1 MLLNRENSGDRW
13 RKRRDGKEKV
23 TGELRYLTDM
33 TAEGM
38 LYGRVLRSIHPH
50 ARIVSIDIA
59 AAQACAGVVAVI
71 THLDVPGLNRF
82 GIATPDQPALCEDR
96 VRYIGDAIA
105 AVAAET
111 PELAEY
117 ALSLIHVDYEVLE
130 TITDPLRALEQTAP
144 LLHPTGNVLHRTSV
158 KQGDAD
164 AAFARCVHIVHDT
177 YATPRQMHAYM
188 ETEGGLFVPEQ
199 GGRLTVY
206 APTQHGYKDRMQI
219 ARILGWKEEQI
230 RVISSPIGGSFG
242 GKDELN
248 VQPYGSL
255 LALKTGRPVKLHNSR
270 KESVR
275 AGLKRH
281 PMRIEME
288 TGSDEY
294 GRLIAHRVRI
304 VADTGAYA
312 TLGAPV
318 LNFATEHAMGPYRI
332 ANVDI
337 EGVSVYT
344 NNGVSGEFRGFG
356 GNQAI
361 FAMEG
366 QMDRLAE
373 KLGMDPWQFR
383 MLNRRQPHDPGPLQQ
398 QIWRTNGLYQVME
411 ALEQSDIWQR
421 RQTMLKIGT
430 EAAQG
435 LAHISGADSAQP
447 PQRPWIK
454 RGIGAALAMHGAGLG
469 YGIEDPAGGRLSLNE
484 CGQIEV
490 AFSYEEFGQ
499 GLIAT
504 MEIMLIDLFH
514 CEPSDISIIIGDT
527 DRVPHSGSSTASR
540 STTMA
545 WMALQRLKTPFLE
558 AVLRAAER
566 LTGISA
572 AELTTGIGGIW
583 RKGEA
588 REQAGARTS
597 SRQTDGSSVDQLCS
611 SATAVSVMDDH
622 LHTAV
627 DDAIH
632 RFGYNVQNEVVNET
646 LGQAAKEPTE
656 HQGEWRAA
664 ARSSSPDSERV
675 QAADADMFSAGA
687 LVITYRELATA
698 AALDELIFDTQFQ
711 YPTTP
716 DAVMGGHFLYTYA
729 AVAAE
734 VEVNTLT
741 GNVRLLDT
749 YHTVA
754 AGPVINPMGF
764 IGQIE
769 GGSVM
774 ALGFTL
780 TEDSVMD
787 GGHYMTKNM
796 DTYMIPTIQ
805 DMHRSLQVEAIEDLP
820 ENDPF
825 GPRGIGEIGSVALA
839 PAITAAIRQATGV
852 WVNHLPVPRERLIQ
866 PLGTWQQE
874 GVSPR

>member
-1 MLLNRENSGDRW
+1 MLLNRESSGERW

-50 ARIVSIDIA
+50 ARILSLDVSEA
-59 AAQACAGVVAVI
+59 EAYEGVIAVI
-71 THLDVPGLNRF
+71 THQDVPGLNRF
-82 GIATPDQPALCEDR
+82 GIATPDQPALCEDT

-105 AVAAET
+105 AVAATSLEI
-111 PELAEY
+111 AEH
-117 ALSLIHVDYEVLE
+117 ALSLIHVEYEVLE
-130 TITDPLRALEQTAP
+130 TITDPTRALEESAP
-144 LLHPTGNVLHRTSV
+144 RLHPQGNVLHRTQV
-158 KQGDAD
+158 KRGSTDTALAD
-164 AAFARCVHIVHDT
+164 CAYVVHQV
-177 YATPRQMHAYM
+177 YSTPRQMHAYM
-188 ETEGGLFVPEQ
+188 ETEGGLFVPESD
-199 GGRLTVY
+199 GRLTVY

-219 ARILGWKEEQI
+219 ARILGWDEERI

-255 LALKTGRPVKLHNSR
+255 LALKSGRPIKMHNSR
-270 KESVR
+270 QESVR

-281 PMRIEME
+281 PMKIEMK
-288 TGSDEY
+288 TGMDEQ
-294 GRLIAHRVRI
+294 GRLIAHYVRI

-318 LNFATEHAMGPYRI
+318 LNFATEHSMGPYRI
-332 ANVDI
+332 EHVDV

-344 NNGVSGEFRGFG
+344 NNGLSGEFRGFG

-373 KLGMDPWQFR
+373 MIHMDPWEFR
-383 MLNRRQPHDPGPLQQ
+383 MMNRRLQHDPGPLEQRILQ
-398 QIWRTNGLYQVME
+398 TNGLEQVMQ
-411 ALEQSDIWQR
+411 ALAQSKLWQR
-421 RQTMLKIGT
+421 KLQLANSEDSKGYDTVEVMS
-430 EAAQG
+430 G
-435 LAHISGADSAQP
+435 LSEESSTFQP
-447 PQRPWIK
+447 PWIK

-469 YGIEDPAGGRLSLNE
+469 YGIDDPAGGRLALNE
-484 CGQIEV
+484 QGKIEV
-490 AFSYEEFGQ
+490 SFSYEEFGQ

-504 MEIMLIDLFH
+504 LEIMLIDLFQ
-514 CEPSDISIIIGDT
+514 CEPNDLSIVIGDT

-545 WMALQRLKTPFLE
+545 WMALQRLKTPFLQTI
-558 AVLRAAER
+558 
-566 LTGISA
+566 LTIATQITGVPS
-572 AELTTGIGGIW
+572 EQLTTGVKGI
-583 RKGEA
+583 RLLTNDPILLEESEPIITYLEIA
-588 REQAGARTS
+588 EYMRQAG
-597 SRQTDGSSVDQLCS
+597 QQDQ
-611 SATAVSVMDDH
+611 
-622 LHTAV
+622 
-627 DDAIH
+627 
-632 RFGYNVQNEVVNET
+632 
-646 LGQAAKEPTE
+646 
-656 HQGEWRAA
+656 
-664 ARSSSPDSERV
+664 
-675 QAADADMFSAGA
+675 
-687 LVITYRELATA
+687 
-698 AALDELIFDTQFQ
+698 LIFDTEFA

-716 DAVMGGHFLYTYA
+716 DAVVGGHYLYTYA

-741 GNVRLLDT
+741 GHVKLLAN

-764 IGQIE
+764 LGQIE

-780 TEDSVMD
+780 TEDAVMD
-787 GGHYMTKNM
+787 QGHYLTKNM
-796 DTYMIPTIQ
+796 DTYLIPTIK
-805 DMHRSLQVEAIEDLP
+805 DMHTSLEVEAIEDLP
-820 ENDPF
+820 EGDTF

-839 PAITAAIRQATGV
+839 PAITAAIRDAVGV
-852 WVNHLPVPRERLIQ
+852 WVPHLPVARELLIQ
-866 PLGTWQQE
+866 PIETWQEE